1 MQWRTSDNDNGTSP
15 PARKEEDQQPLLA
28 VSLSPLCIVI
38 RSPLL
43 IAGFTFIYLFG
54 AKVGIGG
61 GTRQPRST
69 GSRRGSSR
77 QAGQGITITL
87 AGNLAESNASSPPS
101 PRRDSADYRWLHN
114 GSQRGVCA
122 YITRRPTR
130 RSRGGFN
137 GEIEVVGLLLSR
149 FVCFARSFVLG
160 GVPSGGFFLFFF
172 FSLFMYIGLFQAS
185 NEAKI
190 NDG

>member
-1 MQWRTSDNDNGTSP
+1 MQWRTSDNDNGTSL
-15 PARKEEDQQPLLA
+15 PARKEPATTARRLPLPTLYRNQVA
-28 VSLSPLCIVI
+28 TPNRRIH
-38 RSPLL
+38 
-43 IAGFTFIYLFG
+43 IYLFIRSEG
-54 AKVGIGG
+54 WDRG

-160 GVPSGGFFLFFF
+160 GVPSGGFFLFFP
-172 FSLFMYIGLFQAS
+172 FSLFMYIRSHWAS
-185 NEAKI
+185 NGAKI